1 MFPAMKKIKTRI
13 DGSVVYAAIDNPP
26 LNLVGAGFVTDL
38 INLLNTLAEARAITT
53 VRSAGSVHPMRSP
66 RRWCFSH
73 LTTAATS
80 RERNSLWMAAWHKG
94 RPLSHK

>member
-1 MFPAMKKIKTRI
+1 MFPAMKTIKTRI
-13 DGSVVYAAIDNPP
+13 DGSVVYAAIGNPP
-26 LNLVGAGFVTDL
+26 LNLLGAGFVTDL

-53 VRSAGSVHPMRSP
+53 VRSAGLVHPMRSP

-80 RERNSLWMAAWHKG
+80 RGTEFFVDGGVAQGQAVKS
-94 RPLSHK
+94 

>member
-13 DGSVVYAAIDNPP
+13 NGSVVYAAIDNPP

-80 RERNSLWMAAWHKG
+80 RGTKFFVDGGVAQGHAVKS
-94 RPLSHK
+94 

>member
-1 MFPAMKKIKTRI
+1 MAAPA
-13 DGSVVYAAIDNPP
+13 YAAIDNPP